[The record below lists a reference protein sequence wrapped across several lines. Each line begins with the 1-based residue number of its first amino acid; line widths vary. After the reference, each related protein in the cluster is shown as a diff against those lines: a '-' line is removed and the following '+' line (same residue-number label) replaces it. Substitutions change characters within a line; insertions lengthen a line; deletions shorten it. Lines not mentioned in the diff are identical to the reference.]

1 MKIIHYSCLVGNRDI
16 PIQDGRVYVKG
27 CDKFNT
33 DKMNAKAPKILP
45 HLYLEQHDIS
55 IWSDANVAFKKPIS
69 ELIDLLGDE
78 DCLVFAHPQR
88 TNINEEINATLY
100 MDTPE
105 RRMYH
110 KDKPGILGKGGVL
123 IRRNNERVNQLNEK
137 WWAEICRGSVRDQ
150 LSLPYTLGTIAK
162 YAKVDWKWYP
172 YENDY
177 FKANPH
183 VKS

>member
-1 MKIIHYSCLVGNRDI
+1 MQIYDHTFR
-16 PIQDGRVYVKG
+16 
-27 CDKFNT
+27 
-33 DKMNAKAPKILP
+33 P
-45 HLYLEQHDIS
+45 HLAQDQILKNRNRF
-55 IWSDANVAFKKPIS
+55 NVIKCGRRFGKT
-69 ELIDLLGDE
+69 ELSKALATDHLWNE
-78 DCLVFAHPQR
+78 SPEFVAYFAPTYR
-88 TNINEEINATLY
+88 
-100 MDTPE
+100 DT
-105 RRMYH
+105 
-110 KDKPGILGKGGVL
+110 
-123 IRRNNERVNQLNEK
+123 EK